1 MVDTKNCT
9 KNEVKDTEGQYGL
22 PETNEMEAERYA
34 RKNLVALDGTQDL
47 LCRRFGFEDREDAGV
62 HAVEHTRIDIVG
74 CNGGETHIG
83 LHLLEFDTHGVA
95 PTNHSP
101 LAGTIDGHLGIA
113 EHAARRGDIADMTA
127 VAGNHIWQD
136 LLRNDHRRNGVYLK
150 SEADVLHGLLVES
163 LVATHDACAVDEDV
177 DSTHFLLD
185 LLVGLG
191 NELAVSDVHLIDIYA
206 PARGEFSHSS
216 FQSLLIHIPDNQRLR
231 PFLQRHSPHDLANT
245 RSSSSD

>member
-1 MVDTKNCT
+1 M
-9 KNEVKDTEGQYGL
+9 

-34 RKNLVALDGTQDL
+34 RKNLVALDGPQDL
-47 LCRRFGFEDREDAGV
+47 LCRRFGFEDWEDTGV

-74 CNGGETHIG
+74 GDGGETHIG

-113 EHAARRGDIADMTA
+113 EHTSRRSDIADMTA

-136 LLRNDHRRNGVYLK
+136 LLRNDHRCNGVYLK

-177 DSTHFLLD
+177 NGPHFLLD
-185 LLVGLG
+185 LLVSLG
-191 NELAVSDVHLIDIYA
+191 YKVAVGDVHLINIHA
-206 PARGEFSHSS
+206 PTRGEFSHSS
-216 FQSLLIHIPDNQRLR
+216 FQCLLIHVPYNQRLR
-231 PFLQRHSPHDLANT
+231 PFLQRHSPHDFANT
-245 RSSSSD
+245 RCSTCD